1 MPQIIRRNRKSICA
15 ETLQLAPS
23 KELESARLHQII
35 RENNCD
41 WIKPISFCKKLWM
54 LVNCTFSHVLY
65 NLLLGRGPTVAFP
78 LVCGCQDR
86 LCWDICPAKIGWC
99 TLHGAARCSL
109 GPAPTGR
116 NFIICG
122 HLIWRAISSISSI
135 SSLLSPLHL
144 GSLADAAV
152 AWTRACTAGNNTTG
166 GN

>member
-1 MPQIIRRNRKSICA
+1 
-15 ETLQLAPS
+15 
-23 KELESARLHQII
+23 
-35 RENNCD
+35 
-41 WIKPISFCKKLWM
+41 M

-78 LVCGCQDR
+78 LVCGCKDR

-122 HLIWRAISSISSI
+122 HLIWRAISSISTI
-135 SSLLSPLHL
+135 SPPAFSPS
-144 GSLADAAV
+144 GI
-152 AWTRACTAGNNTTG
+152 TG
-166 GN
+166 GCCCGLDPGLHHREYYKRGKLTWTILDINLLILYFCPSYRDIQ

>member
-23 KELESARLHQII
+23 KELERARLHQII

-41 WIKPISFCKKLWM
+41 WIKPISFGKKLWM
-54 LVNCTFSHVLY
+54 LVICTFSHVLY

-78 LVCGCQDR
+78 LVCGCKDR

-122 HLIWRAISSISSI
+122 HLIWRAISSISS
-135 SSLLSPLHL
+135 LLSPLHL

-152 AWTRACTAGNNTTG
+152 AWTRPCTAGNITRE